1 MNDAPTPDPS
11 QSDAVRTL
19 LETWV
24 NQRNHR
30 LMEEVM
36 GAWQHALD
44 QFQPDP
50 DLLTQLRV
58 AAAPPIPPVRPGG
71 EERTLALALDLLEGA
86 TSQSD
91 LLKCLLDA
99 LSSRAERCALFIL
112 KQGLAT
118 LYAQRG
124 FEGEIPPHR
133 GPVAPPEELEAL
145 LQGATRAIRQK
156 GPAYTALIAALSPLE
171 AASAA
176 IFPLLH
182 KRKVVALVLVDSGL
196 QPALGHP
203 EQARAIILAASALL
217 AALAAAREEGSRPP
231 VPGPPPSLPAP
242 AAPGPTGPQR
252 EAELDPRTRAS
263 AERLARVL
271 VEDVELYFP
280 AQVAQARAQ
289 GNLYALLRQEL
300 DRSHATFVER
310 FGEDLETRYRIFT
323 TTVIHQLCNDDAT
336 MLAAA
341 PWGRSHATAR

>member
-1 MNDAPTPDPS
+1 MNDLPTPDPS
-11 QSDAVRTL
+11 QTDDLRTL

-24 NQRNHR
+24 HQQNHR
-30 LMEEVM
+30 LLEEVM
-36 GAWQHALD
+36 GAWQHALE

-50 DLLTQLRV
+50 DLLTQLQV
-58 AAAPPIPPVRPGG
+58 AAAPPVPLSLPGA
-71 EERTLALALDLLEGA
+71 EDRTLALALDLLEGA
-86 TSQSD
+86 TSQSE
-91 LLKCLLDA
+91 LLKCLLEA
-99 LSSRAERCALFIL
+99 LSSHVERCAIFIL
-112 KQGLAT
+112 KQGLAS

-124 FEGEIPPHR
+124 FEGELPPHR

-145 LQGATRAIRQK
+145 LLGSTRAIRQK
-156 GPAYTALIAALSPLE
+156 GPAYTALLSALSPLE

-196 QPALGHP
+196 LPTLGHP
-203 EQARAIILAASALL
+203 EQVRAIILGTSALL
-217 AALAAAREEGSRPP
+217 AALAAAREEEPRPP
-231 VPGPPPSLPAP
+231 VPVPPPSLPAP
-242 AAPGPTGPQR
+242 APPGPAGPKR
-252 EAELDPRTRAS
+252 EGDLDPRTRAS

-280 AQVAQARAQ
+280 AQVAQARKE
-289 GNLYALLRQEL
+289 GNLYGLLRNEL

-310 FGEDLETRYRIFT
+310 FGEDLETSYRIFT

-341 PWGRSHATAR
+341 PWSQGHPTAR